1 LLVSAS
7 LLTSSSFS
15 IAGVPMILW
24 PDDGR
29 CWAATAAAGLRQTTP
44 LLARRLS
51 SASGSVL

>member
-51 SASGSVL
+51 VL